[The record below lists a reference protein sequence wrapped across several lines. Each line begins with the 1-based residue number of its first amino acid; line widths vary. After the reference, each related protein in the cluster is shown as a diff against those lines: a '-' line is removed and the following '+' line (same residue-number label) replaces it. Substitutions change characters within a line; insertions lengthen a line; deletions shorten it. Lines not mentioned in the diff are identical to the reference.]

1 MKKRIATSIII
12 FIVLT
17 FIVLILDYLN
27 CMGGININWD
37 FISIF
42 IGNGIIVLLYYI
54 TFCALDKRAIAKD
67 ENQAKIAYAMIKE
80 TCKVMK
86 GTIGIWT
93 PDMVRSYVIPKINL
107 NGNLSDDPIII
118 NIYQVAFQ
126 FDEHIFEFAK
136 EGIISDKVFETYIR
150 VKTEYKSFI
159 NMTIT
164 FFDHQEFWSIAENNI
179 NIAIEEMEGI
189 INEQYTD

>member
-1 MKKRIATSIII
+1 MKKRIIISIIM
-12 FIVLT
+12 FIIIT
-17 FIVLILDYLN
+17 AIAGILDYSN
-27 CMGGININWD
+27 CMGGININWS
-37 FISIF
+37 FMSIF
-42 IGNGIIVLLYYI
+42 IGNGITVLLYYI
-54 TFCALDKRAIAKD
+54 TFCALNKRSIAKD

-86 GTIGIWT
+86 ENIGIWT

-136 EGIISDKVFETYIR
+136 EGIISDEVFEAYVR
-150 VKTEYKSFI
+150 VKREYKSFI
-159 NMTIT
+159 SMTIT
-164 FFDHQEFWSIAENNI
+164 FFDH
-179 NIAIEEMEGI
+179 
-189 INEQYTD
+189 